1 MSQTNPEKTL
11 ASQLPIL
18 VEKDENPFIDID
30 DADID
35 MAAPVFTSIDCDQKN
50 DLLNTERRIEAI
62 KYWKR
67 YVIKIYFLFIFEDFG
82 QNFYT
87 RHCQISTP
95 R

>member
-1 MSQTNPEKTL
+1 MIRSIASQKMSHANPEKTL

-50 DLLNTERRIEAI
+50 DLLNRKKNRSYQILKEIC
-62 KYWKR
+62 YQNLFS
-67 YVIKIYFLFIFEDFG
+67 IYF
-82 QNFYT
+82 
-87 RHCQISTP
+87 
-95 R
+95 

>member
-1 MSQTNPEKTL
+1 MSHANPEKTL

-35 MAAPVFTSIDCDQKN
+35 MAAPVFTSIDSDQKN
-50 DLLNTERRIEAI
+50 DLLNIERRIEAI

-67 YVIKIYFLFIFEDFG
+67 YHVMKIYFLFIFEDFG
-82 QNFYT
+82 QNFYM
-87 RHCQISTP
+87 RHC
-95 R
+95 